1 MCDFLELACFLSIIP
16 ISIHLCQFYLI
27 SKFLA
32 AFVYSFLAL
41 FLLFSSS
48 LTHSWTHDNQW
59 YELHLQSQ
67 SGFSGMFGGSL
78 RGSLNSLEEL
88 SSSAEPHLQLTNGHP
103 AAAYE
108 PSQNHNDDDDDDDS
122 DGGGGG
128 ATQIE
133 EQSSHSSSFS
143 RRGESNSN
151 RNSNG
156 AIRGAISPVPEEEQG
171 EDEELEQQEYGPTRR
186 IRSRQQQVQVSPV
199 VSPVRSPVHAQ
210 NKRGMNGDADNDVS
224 SGGAAAA
231 AGAAPLSPV
240 PPLNLPPRH
249 STTRTAAT
257 AAAPSA
263 PTSSSSFASS
273 AQVAAPTTSSKAFL
287 SLEPWVGALLLHFT
301 SSLLA
306 STWCYVP

>member
-1 MCDFLELACFLSIIP
+1 MCDFLVLACFLSIIP

-32 AFVYSFLAL
+32 AFVYFFLAL

-88 SSSAEPHLQLTNGHP
+88 LSSAEPHLQLTNGHP

-108 PSQNHNDDDDDDDS
+108 PSQNHDDDDGGGG
-122 DGGGGG
+122 GGGGG
-128 ATQIE
+128 ATQNE

-171 EDEELEQQEYGPTRR
+171 EDEEPEQQEYGPTRR
-186 IRSRQQQVQVSPV
+186 IRSRQQQVQISPV

-224 SGGAAAA
+224 SGSGAAA

>member
-1 MCDFLELACFLSIIP
+1 MCDFLVLACFLSIIP

-108 PSQNHNDDDDDDDS
+108 PSQNHDDDDGGGG
-122 DGGGGG
+122 GGGGG
-128 ATQIE
+128 ATQNE

-171 EDEELEQQEYGPTRR
+171 EDEEPEQQEYGPTRR
-186 IRSRQQQVQVSPV
+186 IRSRQQQVQISPV

-224 SGGAAAA
+224 SGSGAAA